1 MTCESVERMRGWWR
15 PLAVVTAVVLVAGVL
30 LAGCGLRGGTPEAV
44 QPGDAVCP
52 ETGTYDADAV
62 HALIAYHREIR
73 DLDRTELERAQRAV
87 GDAGDRPL
95 ELMRQAILLGD
106 PRSASELPRA
116 FALLQTVLASRRDEA
131 VAVRSL
137 ARMLSNE
144 MQERMRLRRQLERA
158 GAQLKA
164 SEQAR
169 AELQEKLDALAEI
182 ERSLPSRP
190 SPEAVVPPE
199 PAERRSAQ

>member
-1 MTCESVERMRGWWR
+1 MTCESGERMWGWWK
-15 PLAVVTAVVLVAGVL
+15 PLAVAPVAVLVAGVL

-44 QPGDAVCP
+44 QPGDVVCP
-52 ETGTYDADAV
+52 ETGTYDADAI

-95 ELMRQAILLGD
+95 EQMRQAILLGD
-106 PRSASELPRA
+106 PRSAGELPRA
-116 FALLQTVLASRRDEA
+116 LALLEAVLASRRDDA

-144 MQERMRLRRQLERA
+144 MQEQMRLRRQLDRA
-158 GAQLKA
+158 GAQLKT

-182 ERSLPSRP
+182 ERSLPTRP
-190 SPEAVVPPE
+190 SPEPVVPPK